1 MQSKDWNNVNQI
13 FRTAPV
19 KKGPEVDEVEWDKI
33 ESMNLEERRMALLSE
48 YDPDEEQEQMG
59 QSFQKTGRKA
69 QEKE

>member
-19 KKGPEVDEVEWDKI
+19 KKGPKVDEVEWDKI

-59 QSFQKTGRKA
+59 QNFQKTGREA